1 MDLLLGKKKTES
13 APAAPD
19 SPVSSA
25 TTASFERDVIAASKD
40 VPVIVD
46 FWAPWCGPCKTL
58 GPVLERNVMA
68 AKGRVRM
75 VKVNIDENPELAQAL
90 RIQSIPTVYAFFK
103 GQPVDGF
110 AGAVPDSQ
118 VKQFVERL
126 AAQAGTP
133 GADPIE
139 TLLAQ
144 AQEAI
149 AAGQAQI
156 AQDIYVEVLDAEPAS
171 VGARAGLARLMLD
184 HGQADAAR
192 QLLDAAPAEVAKHA
206 QFAAIRTALEL
217 AAQSAQSGETAPLL
231 KRLEADP
238 DDHAARFDLAMAY
251 YGAGNREAAVD
262 ELLES
267 IRRDRSFND
276 EEARKQLVK
285 FFEAFGFNDPLT
297 VSARK
302 RLSAL
307 LFR

>member
-1 MDLLLGKKKTES
+1 MDLLLGKKTAK
-13 APAAPD
+13 PAAA
-19 SPVSSA
+19 SA
-25 TTASFERDVIAASKD
+25 DGVIADTTTATFERDVIAGSGT

-58 GPVLERNVMA
+58 GPMLERNVA
-68 AKGRVRM
+68 AAGGRVRM

-110 AGAVPDSQ
+110 TGAVPESQ
-118 VKQFVERL
+118 IKQFVDKL

-139 TLLAQ
+139 ALLAQ
-144 AQEAI
+144 AKDAI
-149 AAGQAQI
+149 VAGQPQI
-156 AQDIYVEVLDAEPAS
+156 AQEIYAEVLDAEPAS
-171 VGARAGLARLMLD
+171 VGARAGFARLLLD
-184 HGQADAAR
+184 HGQTNAAR
-192 QLLDAAPAEVAKHA
+192 QLIDTAPAEVAKHA
-206 QFAAIRTALEL
+206 DLAAVRTALDL
-217 AAQSAQSGETAPLL
+217 AEQSAGLGEAADLL
-231 KRLEADP
+231 RRLDANP

-251 YGAGNREAAVD
+251 YGAGEREAAVD
-262 ELLES
+262 ALLES

-285 FFEAFGFNDPLT
+285 FFEAFGFSDPLT